1 MLSYIFPLRDSE
13 YLDTHRY
20 IVVCTGIAYTIDPL
34 YESEVRD
41 YLGTLSIDSFHPSD
55 PRINTFIISDYREKD
70 GYTLEEIDIYG
81 VQDGK
86 EVIVHHKVRSA
97 CRLFKYV

>member
-1 MLSYIFPLRDSE
+1 M
-13 YLDTHRY
+13 
-20 IVVCTGIAYTIDPL
+20 
-34 YESEVRD
+34 
-41 YLGTLSIDSFHPSD
+41 
-55 PRINTFIISDYREKD
+55 FIISDYREKD

-97 CRLFKYV
+97 CCLFKVCVTDPLPSIGFCKSFLFSSKPDINLP